1 MYTFNYKYLYY
12 IPVKNLKSMVLFF
25 FYLNKILNVFY
36 GYLYIVQFENLET
49 KLTVFHIN
57 VVRHL
62 KY

>member
-12 IPVKNLKSMVLFF
+12 IQVKNLKSMVLF

>member
-12 IPVKNLKSMVLFF
+12 IQVKNLKSMVLFF

-49 KLTVFHIN
+49 NGIS
-57 VVRHL
+57 
-62 KY
+62 Y